1 MPVRVDAPP
10 VDDDPFDFGPP
21 EEADRPRPTPPITSH
36 QRSSDSWVAWAGLIS
51 AVVLVLAG
59 AYFARNVIVAFW
71 PPAAKIYTTIG
82 VPLSAEAIRGRSQLD
97 FRNVEP
103 SRIVENGETVLVV
116 KGEIV
121 NGSEDVTAVP
131 EVRVIMRGDESQ
143 ELGSWTFR
151 PPEVRLVPNEIIRF
165 ETRYQN
171 PPPETAGLTL
181 VFLG

>member
-1 MPVRVDAPP
+1 MPVRVDTPP
-10 VDDDPFDFGPP
+10 QDDGLFDFGPS
-21 EEADRPRPTPPITSH
+21 EEPLHAHHGPAAAQR
-36 QRSSDSWVAWAGLIS
+36 RSSDSWVAWVGLIS
-51 AVVLVLAG
+51 AVVLVLSG

-82 VPLSAEAIRGRSQLD
+82 IPLSAEAVRSRSLLD

-103 SRIVENGETVLVV
+103 SQVVENGETVLVV
-116 KGEIV
+116 KGEII
-121 NGSEDVTAVP
+121 NESEDVTEVP
-131 EVRVIMRGDESQ
+131 EVRVIMRGNEAQ

-165 ETRYQN
+165 ETRFQN
-171 PPPETAGLTL
+171 PPPETSGLTL

>member
-1 MPVRVDAPP
+1 MPARVDTPAE
-10 VDDDPFDFGPP
+10 DDDLFDFGPT
-21 EEADRPRPTPPITSH
+21 EEPLHAHHAPAVSR

-51 AVVLVLAG
+51 AVVLVLSG

-71 PPAAKIYTTIG
+71 PPAAKIYTTLGI
-82 VPLSAEAIRGRSQLD
+82 PLSADLVRSRSLLD

-103 SRIVENGETVLVV
+103 SRVVENGETVLVV
-116 KGEIV
+116 KGEII
-121 NGSEDVTAVP
+121 NGSEDVTEVP
-131 EVRVIMRGDESQ
+131 EVRVIIRGTEAQ

-165 ETRYQN
+165 ETRYQD
-171 PPPETAGLTL
+171 PPPETSGLTL